1 MEQKHLGKG
10 DTAFMAVCTGLIVA
24 NIYYCQP
31 LVVLISKEW
40 GLHESV
46 AGRVTY
52 LTQIGYAL
60 GLLLLVPLGDI
71 LERRKQI
78 LVSTGMA
85 VLALLLA
92 AAAPSF
98 LVLQIA
104 SVLIGFFSIVPQ
116 LILPL
121 AASLSPDN
129 KRGSTIGTIMA
140 GLLVGILA
148 SRSLSGAIGS
158 LWSWRDMYYIAAA
171 VCAVLLALMRW
182 RFPKSRP
189 SFNGHY
195 GHLMKSVAQYAMT
208 QPLLRQAAVTNAL
221 SFAVVSAFWV
231 TMVLFLSVPPFGFK
245 SFEIGMF
252 GLAGAAGALAAPL
265 VGKISDGRDPRNNI
279 IIGLLC
285 ELLSF
290 IGFYFTGSGIFL
302 LLAGIIILDV
312 GHQSVQV
319 TNQTII
325 YSILPEA
332 RNRFNTV
339 FMTSTFIGGATG
351 SALGLFLWNVGHW
364 PAVCVG
370 CSGVILVNILLF
382 FRNKAKSATNRRMA
396 VQKA

>member
-1 MEQKHLGKG
+1 MEHKHLGKG
-10 DTAFMAVCTGLIVA
+10 DTAFMAACTGLIVA

-31 LVVLISKEW
+31 LIVLIAKEW

-60 GLLLLVPLGDI
+60 GLLLIVPMGDI

-78 LVSTGMA
+78 LISTGA
-85 VLALLLA
+85 TVLALLLA
-92 AAAPSF
+92 ATAPNF
-98 LVLQIA
+98 LTLQIA
-104 SVLIGFFSIVPQ
+104 SVLIGTSSIIPQ

-121 AASLSPDN
+121 AAHLTPDH

-148 SRSLSGAIGS
+148 SRSLSGTIGS
-158 LWSWRDMYYIAAA
+158 LYGWRAMYYIAAG
-171 VCAVLLALMRW
+171 VCLLLLVLMRM
-182 RFPKSRP
+182 RFPKSQP

-195 GHLMKSVAQYAMT
+195 GHLMKSVAHYAVT

-245 SFEIGMF
+245 SFEIGLF

-265 VGKISDGRDPRNNI
+265 IGKISDGRDPRNNI
-279 IIGLLC
+279 IIGLIC

-290 IGFYFTGSGIFL
+290 VAFYFTGSGIFL

-339 FMTSTFIGGATG
+339 FMTATFIGGATG
-351 SALGLFLWNVGHW
+351 SAFGLFLWNVGHW

-370 CSGVILVNILLF
+370 CSGVILVNIFLF
-382 FRNKAKSATNRRMA
+382 LRNKAKAARNAELA

>member
-10 DTAFMAVCTGLIVA
+10 DTAFMAACAGLIVA

-31 LVVLISKEW
+31 LIVLISKEW

-60 GLLLLVPLGDI
+60 GLLLIVPLGDI

-78 LVSTGMA
+78 LVSTGVA

-92 AAAPSF
+92 ASAPNF
-98 LVLQIA
+98 VVLQIA
-104 SVLIGFFSIVPQ
+104 SVLIGISSIIPQ

-121 AASLSPDN
+121 AASLTPDH
-129 KRGSTIGTIMA
+129 KRGSTIGTVMA

-148 SRSLSGAIGS
+148 SRSLSGTVGS
-158 LWSWRDMYYIAAA
+158 FYGWRAMYYMAAA
-171 VCAVLLALMRW
+171 ICAVLMIFMRL
-182 RFPKSRP
+182 RFPRSQP

-195 GHLMKSVAQYAMT
+195 GHLMKSVAHYAMT

-245 SFEIGMF
+245 SFEIGLF

-265 VGKISDGRDPRNNI
+265 IGKISDGRDPRYNI
-279 IIGLLC
+279 IIGLIC

-351 SALGLFLWNVGHW
+351 SAFGLFLWNIGHW
-364 PAVCVG
+364 PAVCAG
-370 CSGVILVNILLF
+370 CSGVVLINIFLF
-382 FRNKAKSATNRRMA
+382 FRNKAKAVRNAELA

>member
-1 MEQKHLGKG
+1 MHKKHLGKG
-10 DTAFMAVCTGLIVA
+10 DTAFMAACAGLTVA

-31 LVVLISKEW
+31 LVVLIAKEW

-52 LTQIGYAL
+52 LTQTGYAL

-71 LERRKQI
+71 MERRKQI
-78 LVSTGMA
+78 LIGTIITVMS
-85 VLALLLA
+85 LLLA
-92 AAAPSF
+92 ASSANF
-98 LVLQIA
+98 TILQIA
-104 SVLIGFFSIVPQ
+104 SVLIGIFSIVPQ

-121 AASLSPDN
+121 AASLTPDN

-148 SRSLSGAIGS
+148 SRSLAGAVGS
-158 LWSWRDMYYIAAA
+158 IYGWRAMYYIAAGVCTVLA
-171 VCAVLLALMRW
+171 VMMRF
-182 RFPKSRP
+182 RFPESRP

-195 GHLMKSVAQYAMT
+195 GHLMKSVARYAMT
-208 QPLLRQAAVTNAL
+208 QPLLRQAAITNAL
-221 SFAVVSAFWV
+221 SFAVLSAFWV
-231 TMVLFLSVPPFGFK
+231 TMVLFLSVPPFGYK
-245 SFEIGMF
+245 TYEIGLF

-265 VGKISDGRDPRNNI
+265 IGKISDGKDPRSNI
-279 IIGLLC
+279 LIGLLC
-285 ELLSF
+285 ELISF
-290 IGFYFTGSGIFL
+290 IAFYFTGNGIFL

-339 FMTSTFIGGATG
+339 FMTSTLIGGATG
-351 SALGLFLWNVGHW
+351 SAFGLFLWNIGHW
-364 PAVCVG
+364 PAVCAG
-370 CSGVILVNILLF
+370 CSAVVLVNIFLY
-382 FRNKAKSATNRRMA
+382 FRNKAVAERDPRMA
-396 VQKA
+396 I

>member
-1 MEQKHLGKG
+1 MERKQLGKG
-10 DTAFMAVCTGLIVA
+10 DTAFMAACTGLIVA

-31 LVVLISKEW
+31 LIVLIGKEF
-40 GLHESV
+40 GLHESI

-78 LVSTGMA
+78 IVTTAVS

-92 AAAPSF
+92 AKAPSF

-104 SVLIGFFSIVPQ
+104 SVLIGISSVVPQ

-121 AASLSPDN
+121 AASLTADN
-129 KRGSTIGTIMA
+129 KRGSTIGTIMG

-148 SRSLSGAIGS
+148 SRSLSGAVGS
-158 LWSWRDMYYIAAA
+158 LYGWREMYLIAAGIC
-171 VCAVLLALMRW
+171 VVLLGLMWW
-182 RFPKSRP
+182 RFPKSEP
-189 SFNGHY
+189 AFNGNY
-195 GHLMKSVAQYAMT
+195 GQLMRSVAHYAVT
-208 QPLLRQAAVTNAL
+208 QPALRQAAITNAL

-231 TMVLFLSVPPFGFK
+231 TMVLFLSAAPFNYE
-245 SFEIGMF
+245 SFEIGF
-252 GLAGAAGALAAPL
+252 FALAGAAGALAAPL
-265 VGKISDGRDPRNNI
+265 VGKISDGRDTSNNI
-279 IIGLLC
+279 IIGLAL
-285 ELLSF
+285 ELISF

-302 LLAGIIILDV
+302 LLAGIITLDV

-351 SALGLFLWNVGHW
+351 SALGLFLWSVGNW
-364 PAVCVG
+364 AGVCAG
-370 CSGVILVNILLF
+370 CSVVVLINIFLF
-382 FRNKAKSATNRRMA
+382 FRNRSKIAKLGLRP
-396 VQKA
+396 VK